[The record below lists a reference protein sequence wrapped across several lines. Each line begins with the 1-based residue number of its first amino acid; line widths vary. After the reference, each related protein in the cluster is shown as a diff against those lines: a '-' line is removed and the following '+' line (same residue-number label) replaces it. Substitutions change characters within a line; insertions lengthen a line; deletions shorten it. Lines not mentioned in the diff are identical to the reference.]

1 MTQKIEA
8 LRLLEESLKELES
21 PKGSIYSA
29 VQKISRAATL
39 LGNEEIQIWC
49 AIQHGDSR
57 YISDLQEF
65 LSYLKSE
72 PDISSDEFKVNY
84 RAFLKKLKEIGLKE
98 EYHFTNEEL
107 NIKASES
114 GGGYVSIGFVEEKY
128 ADLVRTKK
136 GNDRT
141 YYKNNLFNHLSYV
154 RKKSHEFASN
164 LFNQLKFTGT
174 ISNSFDILRT
184 AIDDKLLDINPSLAE
199 QLMLAFRSV
208 SSEKN
213 EEWSHALT
221 TCRRLLEGLADQLR
235 PVSNEPF
242 KGRSL
247 GQAQYVNRLWA
258 FMDTAIES
266 DTNRDLAKTHVDF
279 LGAWLEKINKITN
292 KGVHTEVKQ
301 LEAIK
306 AVFHTYLPIADLL
319 DYLDDSQKSIT
330 KPNINSATIDELE
343 ALLDINRTTAKEI
356 IKTRV
361 KHGNLDSAM
370 LSKIPGIGPK
380 TLEKAINVFSI

>member
-306 AVFHTYLPIADLL
+306 AVFHTYLSIADLL

-380 TLEKAINVFSI
+380 TLEKAINFFSI

>member
-29 VQKISRAATL
+29 IQKISRAATL

-65 LSYLKSE
+65 LSYLKSK

-84 RAFLKKLKEIGLKE
+84 RVFLKKLKEIGLKE

-128 ADLVRTKK
+128 ADLVRTKQ

-242 KGRSL
+242 KGRPL

-306 AVFHTYLPIADLL
+306 AVFHTYLSIADLL

>member
-29 VQKISRAATL
+29 IQKISRAATL

-65 LSYLKSE
+65 LSYLKSK

-128 ADLVRTKK
+128 ADLVRTKQ

-242 KGRSL
+242 KGRPL

-306 AVFHTYLPIADLL
+306 AVFHTYLSIADLL

>member
-306 AVFHTYLPIADLL
+306 AVFHTYLSIADLL